1 MMNTHSHWWRVRS
14 AAVLL
19 AVAFGACGGDAD
31 EGAATNKAD
40 WESRHGAV
48 INAVSLDV
56 DAANEALTKGDRAVI
71 LSSCNQLQEDLADA
85 RKALP
90 VPDATVDGSVRAAL
104 DSIGKATP
112 TCLQGARIANDNHL
126 VEQAQREMK
135 DARTKLDEAQRAI
148 DAWV

>member
-1 MMNTHSHWWRVRS
+1 MNNDSIRWRS

-19 AVAFGACGGDAD
+19 ALVLGACGGDSE
-31 EGAATNKAD
+31 EGAATNKAE
-40 WESRHGAV
+40 WEARHGPV

-56 DAANEALTKGDRAVI
+56 DAANDALTKGDRAVI

-85 RKALP
+85 QDALP
-90 VPDATVDGSVRAAL
+90 VPDPAVDGSLRAAI

-135 DARTKLDEAQRAI
+135 DARTKLDEAQQAI
-148 DAWV
+148 AAWA

>member
-1 MMNTHSHWWRVRS
+1 M
-14 AAVLL
+14 L
-19 AVAFGACGGDAD
+19 ALALALGACGGGSD

-40 WESRHGAV
+40 WQSEHGPV

-56 DAANEALTKGDRAVI
+56 DAANDALTKGDRAVI

-85 RKALP
+85 RKSLP
-90 VPDATVDGSVRAAL
+90 VPDAAVDGSLRSAL

-135 DARTKLDEAQRAI
+135 DARTKLDEAQKAI
-148 DAWV
+148 DSWI